1 MMMKANSNKLDS
13 TNCGDDTS
21 ASRLLYARLST
32 GELVLRLGAH
42 SPSGNMTL
50 LETGEPAY
58 SPITQV
64 RI

>member
-1 MMMKANSNKLDS
+1 MMMEANSNTLESANYTD
-13 TNCGDDTS
+13 GTS
-21 ASRLLYARLST
+21 ASPLLYARLST

-42 SPSGNMTL
+42 CPSGDLAL

-64 RI
+64 

>member
-1 MMMKANSNKLDS
+1 MEANSNNTPES
-13 TNCGDDTS
+13 TNCCDGTS

-42 SPSGNMTL
+42 CPSGNLTL

-64 RI
+64 